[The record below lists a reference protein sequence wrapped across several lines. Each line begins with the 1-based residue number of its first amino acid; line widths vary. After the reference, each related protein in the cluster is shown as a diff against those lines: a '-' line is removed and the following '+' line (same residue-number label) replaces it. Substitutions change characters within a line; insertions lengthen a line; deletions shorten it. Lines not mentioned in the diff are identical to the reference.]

1 MKKIFAIVLLSLLV
15 STPAAFAAPTF
26 TADAEINTTFDSKSN
41 GSTVST
47 MDMGGRVLFTAAGKI
62 ENKDTGFF
70 AAGQG
75 QVLANLTGSASVDDA
90 WGQIGTSS
98 FSLKMGR
105 FEAQSLLD
113 AGEDIYVAS
122 AGGTWYTAN
131 NARGRNNGGL
141 ALDFNASENL
151 LVEIGA
157 IYGNT
162 TTTFALVDLANNT
175 YSLANLAQNKM
186 GVRPLVKFTSGGI
199 TAVAG
204 ADIYMESPKNTDID
218 GSTSKIGFGGMIIAK
233 VSNITIGGGAASG
246 KTEVK
251 DYKYL
256 DAATGTVYNVVN
268 PKQTVTSMKMWVNIP
283 VGGNVVGLGGG
294 YTTEDLLDSKEM
306 YGFAVY
312 EYNKLPVEGASLK
325 FAVSFASATDLPGG
339 DVTDVGGRVRLNY
352 TF

>member
-1 MKKIFAIVLLSLLV
+1 MKKILAITLV
-15 STPAAFAAPTF
+15 SLFACASMAFAEAKVA
-26 TADAEINTTFDSKSN
+26 ADLELNPTFDSLSN

-47 MDMGGRVLFTAAGKI
+47 MDFGGRVQVTVSAKI

-70 AAGQG
+70 FASQTQILAKTDGTAG
-75 QVLANLTGSASVDDA
+75 TDDA
-90 WGQIGTSS
+90 WGQLGTSS
-98 FSLKMGR
+98 FSLKVGR

-113 AGEDIYVAS
+113 AGEDIYVAG

-131 NARGRNNGGL
+131 NARGRTNGGL

-151 LVEIGA
+151 MIEIGA

-162 TTTFALVDLANNT
+162 TSTFALVDLANKT
-175 YSLANLAQNKM
+175 YSLANLAQNKT
-186 GVRPLVKFTSGGI
+186 GVRPLVKFTSGNI

-218 GSTSKIGFGGMIIAK
+218 GSTTKIGFGGMIIAK

-256 DAATGTVYNVVN
+256 DTATGTVYNVVN
-268 PKQTVTSMKMWVNIP
+268 PKQTVTSMKAWVNIP
-283 VGGNVVGLGGG
+283 VGENLVGIGGG

-306 YGFAVY
+306 YGFVVY
-312 EYNKLPVEGASLK
+312 EMKLPVEGAWLK
-325 FAVSFASATDLPGG
+325 FAGSFASATDLPGG
-339 DVTDVGGRVRLNY
+339 DQTDVGGRVRFAY
-352 TF
+352 AF